1 MPYLLRKR
9 LGNVSIVIM
18 EAMSNIILIGPMG
31 AGKTTQ
37 GKWLARHLGREFVD
51 LDVFIEQS
59 TGTDIMHIFETEG
72 EVGFRK
78 REAEALAF
86 VLNRDN
92 LVLSTG
98 GGTVLAEANRLL
110 LKQRGTVIYLHL
122 PPEMQ
127 LQRLAS
133 DRKRPLL
140 QFPDRAERLQQ
151 LSVVRTPLYHQCAD
165 ITLDLSQVPMSQVK
179 HRILD
184 AITDYF
190 AENSRHHA

>member
-1 MPYLLRKR
+1 
-9 LGNVSIVIM
+9 
-18 EAMSNIILIGPMG
+18 MSNLILIGPMG

-37 GKWLARHLGREFVD
+37 GKWLARHLGMDFID
-51 LDVFIEQS
+51 LDVCIEQA

-72 EVGFRK
+72 EAGFRK
-78 REAEALAF
+78 RESEALAT
-86 VLNRDN
+86 VLRRDN

-98 GGTVLAEANRLL
+98 GGTVLAETNRTL
-110 LKQRGTVIYLHL
+110 LKLRGTVIYLHI

-140 QFPDRAERLQQ
+140 QTPDRAERPQD
-151 LSVVRTPLYHQCAD
+151 LSEIRTPIYRQCAD
-165 ITLDLSQVPMSQVK
+165 ITLDLSRIPMSQVR

-184 AITDYF
+184 AITEYHT
-190 AENSRHHA
+190 ETQSRHA

>member
-1 MPYLLRKR
+1 MNASTNL
-9 LGNVSIVIM
+9 
-18 EAMSNIILIGPMG
+18 ILIGPMG

-37 GKWLARHLGREFVD
+37 GRWLARRLRMDFVD
-51 LDVFIEQS
+51 LDASIELA

-72 EVGFRK
+72 EAGFRK
-78 REAEALAF
+78 RESETLATI
-86 VLNRDN
+86 LRRDD

-98 GGTVLAEANRLL
+98 GGTVLAEANRALL
-110 LKQRGTVIYLHL
+110 RQRGTVIYLHL

-140 QFPDRAERLQQ
+140 QTPDRAERLQA
-151 LSVVRTPLYHQCAD
+151 LSIIRTPIYQQCAD
-165 ITLDLSQVPMSQVK
+165 ITLDLSHIAMSQVR

-184 AITDYF
+184 AVSEYRATGL
-190 AENSRHHA
+190 ARHA

>member
-1 MPYLLRKR
+1 MPNL
-9 LGNVSIVIM
+9 
-18 EAMSNIILIGPMG
+18 ILIGPMG

-37 GKWLARHLGREFVD
+37 GKWLARHLGMDFVD
-51 LDVFIEQS
+51 LDVCIEQS
-59 TGTDIMHIFETEG
+59 TGTDIVHIFETEG
-72 EVGFRK
+72 EAGFRK
-78 REAEALAF
+78 RESDALSK
-86 VLNRDN
+86 VLSREN

-98 GGTVLAEANRLL
+98 GGTILAESNRAL

-140 QFPDRAERLQQ
+140 QTADRSERLQQ
-151 LSVVRTPLYHQCAD
+151 LSIIRTPLYRQCAD
-165 ITLDLSQVPMSQVK
+165 ITLDLSQIPMSQVK

-190 AENSRHHA
+190 AEMPRHHA

>member
-1 MPYLLRKR
+1 
-9 LGNVSIVIM
+9 M
-18 EAMSNIILIGPMG
+18 EAMSNLILIGPMG

-37 GKWLARHLGREFVD
+37 GKWLARHLGMDFID
-51 LDVFIEQS
+51 LDVCIEQS
-59 TGTDIMHIFETEG
+59 TGTDIVHIFETEG
-72 EVGFRK
+72 EAGFRK
-78 REAEALAF
+78 RETDALGTA
-86 VLNRDN
+86 LCRDN

-98 GGTVLAEANRLL
+98 GGTILAESNRAL

-140 QFPDRAERLQQ
+140 QTPDRAERLQQ
-151 LSVVRTPLYHQCAD
+151 LSVIRTPLYQQCAD
-165 ITLDLSQVPMSQVK
+165 ITLDLSQIPMSQVR

-184 AITDYF
+184 AVTDYF
-190 AENSRHHA
+190 AEKPRHHA

>member
-1 MPYLLRKR
+1 
-9 LGNVSIVIM
+9 
-18 EAMSNIILIGPMG
+18 MSNLILIGPMG

-37 GKWLARHLGREFVD
+37 GKWLARHLGMDFID
-51 LDVFIEQS
+51 LDVCIEQA

-72 EVGFRK
+72 EAGFRK
-78 REAEALAF
+78 RESEALAT
-86 VLNRDN
+86 VLRRDN

-98 GGTVLAEANRLL
+98 GGTVLAETNRTL
-110 LKQRGTVIYLHL
+110 LKLRGTVIYLHI

-140 QFPDRAERLQQ
+140 QTPDRAERLQD
-151 LSVVRTPLYHQCAD
+151 LSEIRTPIYRQCAD
-165 ITLDLSQVPMSQVK
+165 ITLDLSRIPMSQVR

-184 AITDYF
+184 AITEYHT
-190 AENSRHHA
+190 ETQSRHA